1 MPSRNSINKPKNKIH
16 QNSHASSIG
25 KKRAARAKSTT
36 RSSTSR
42 YNEDATPR
50 PTDSKSVALY
60 TGNVTPTTITNKTLS
75 TKKAK
80 KLARNQKYIEK
91 RLLKD
96 LDEQMQL
103 DDETND
109 KTAHPSSLIKIKS
122 KTKQTSETE
131 IIRKL
136 LMETV
141 ANKNY
146 EPFKVATDSEGTTIG
161 IQSF

>member
-16 QNSHASSIG
+16 LNSHASSIG
-25 KKRAARAKSTT
+25 KKRAARDKSST

-42 YNEDATPR
+42 YNENATPR

-60 TGNVTPTTITNKTLS
+60 TGNVIPTTITNKTLS

-103 DDETND
+103 DDDSND
-109 KTAHPSSLIKIKS
+109 KSAQNSLIKIKS
-122 KTKQTSETE
+122 KVKQQSETDK
-131 IIRKL
+131 IRKL
-136 LMETV
+136 LMETI